1 MNNTRTLLQLK
12 LFCLSIHYLNTNS
25 FSLERQIR
33 IQKLKLN
40 DDWKTYPFL
49 MSMNLQCLIE
59 FDFLNLETEAH
70 LNLTSLFS
78 FIILSFMQFHC
89 EHIFDGQLNLVQSKR
104 NISRSYLS
112 ATLSYDMRQNCYLW
126 GKIWLKF
133 YWSVWHITTRLY
145 KPKSMTSAL
154 LEAVI

>member
-1 MNNTRTLLQLK
+1 
-12 LFCLSIHYLNTNS
+12 
-25 FSLERQIR
+25 
-33 IQKLKLN
+33 
-40 DDWKTYPFL
+40 

-78 FIILSFMQFHC
+78 FIIILSFMQFHC

-112 ATLSYDMRQNCYLW
+112 ATLSYDMRQNCYLR
-126 GKIWLKF
+126 GKI
-133 YWSVWHITTRLY
+133 
-145 KPKSMTSAL
+145 
-154 LEAVI
+154 